1 MYCHTCGNELD
12 AEARFCT
19 NCGTPVKP
27 AEDASAAKG
36 SALARQTAPEAAP
49 APTAS
54 AAGTE
59 AAPAPTAGAAANP
72 APAPAAAE
80 QTNFKSAVGKSSKK
94 SRSKL
99 SLIMLVVLAVLLV
112 SAIAFA
118 AHYLFTTNAAEPNDT
133 TTEQQEEI
141 TYSVETETI
150 EVSAPIDPILSP
162 GEREDGS
169 WEYDVI
175 VPSRQSD
182 AVDAIN
188 KDVKEAIQA
197 TADATNAYPSSID
210 LDDELE
216 FCTTS
221 RYITVS
227 YIDDQ
232 IVCFDDSSYVT
243 GWGPHGDPEDYSRTY
258 SLETGERINVASV
271 FNMSESELADATRSA
286 VRTYLAN
293 NPSDLLSNS
302 ETIEGLYLT
311 NETDGNS
318 QYLINSKGLVYKSQD
333 YELGSYAYGAKEIYI
348 AVFDDD
354 DSALIGTEPTEEDWK
369 AY

>member
-1 MYCHTCGNELD
+1 MYCHNCGNELD

-19 NCGTPVKP
+19 NCGTPVKSADDAPTAAEGSAP
-27 AEDASAAKG
+27 AE
-36 SALARQTAPEAAP
+36 QTAP
-49 APTAS
+49 
-54 AAGTE
+54 E

-80 QTNFKSAVGKSSKK
+80 QTNFKGAVGKSSKK

-118 AHYLFTTNAAEPNDT
+118 AHYLFTTNGAASNDT
-133 TTEQQEEI
+133 TTATEQQEDL

-150 EVSAPIDPILSP
+150 EVSVPVDPYINP
-162 GEREDGS
+162 GERTDET
-169 WEYDVI
+169 WEYAVLKA
-175 VPSRQSD
+175 SSQSD
-182 AVDAIN
+182 AVDTIN
-188 KDVKEAIQA
+188 EDIEKTIRE
-197 TADATNAYPSSID
+197 TADATNAYSSNGDGIIE
-210 LDDELE
+210 ELE
-216 FCTTS
+216 FCTTLNNIGVT
-221 RYITVS
+221 YL
-227 YIDDQ
+227 DDD
-232 IVCFDDSSYVT
+232 IVCFRDFSYIT
-243 GWGPHGDPEDYSRTY
+243 GWGPHGDYCDYGRIY
-258 SLETGERINVASV
+258 SLETGERINVTSV
-271 FNMSESELADATRSA
+271 FDMTDGELAEATKAA
-286 VRTYLAN
+286 VRTYLAS